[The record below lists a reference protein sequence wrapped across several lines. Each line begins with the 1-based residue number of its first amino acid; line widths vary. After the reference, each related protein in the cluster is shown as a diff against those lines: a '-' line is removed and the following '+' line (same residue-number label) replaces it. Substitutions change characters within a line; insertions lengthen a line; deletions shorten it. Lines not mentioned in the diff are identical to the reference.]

1 MAVDP
6 REKIRAFLALPLAE
20 AFESWVQPVIEKLR
34 TQYPEVKWVQPNQ
47 IHVTLHFFG
56 QVETNEIPTISDCVL
71 PVTSASKPLDLFLK
85 GIGAFPNLERPRVIW
100 AGIEGEVERLGE
112 LHKNLEDRFQKAG
125 FPCEGRMF
133 KPHLTLGRMRE
144 GKRLASFRIP
154 EFGPTERKQISEL
167 ILYKSTLTPAGPVY
181 EKVQT
186 YPLSAA

>member
-20 AFESWVQPVIEKLR
+20 AFESWVRPVTEKLKA
-34 TQYPEVKWVQPNQ
+34 QYPKVKWVLPNQ

-56 QVETNEIPTISDCVL
+56 QVETNEIPTISNCVL
-71 PVTSASKPLDLFLK
+71 PVTSASKPLHLFLK
-85 GIGAFPNLERPRVIW
+85 GLGAFPNLERPRVIW
-100 AGIEGEVERLGE
+100 VGLEGDVERLEE
-112 LHKNLEDRFQKAG
+112 LHKNLEHRFQKAG

-133 KPHLTLGRMRE
+133 KPHLTFGRIRE
-144 GKRLASFRIP
+144 GKRLVSFRTP
-154 EFGPTERKQISEL
+154 ELGPTETKQISEL